1 MTVRT
6 AKIIVSLAT
15 DKENQKKI
23 FVILILILF
32 LSSSCISCTS
42 CTTMSV
48 SYMASTY
55 NSIDTLN
62 KKVEVINNKIEDNQT
77 KIDSAFYISSVIYYY
92 NSILD
97 GTKTFYK
104 PEILNQV
111 SSEQSSGD
119 KQSILLIETIGD
131 DFLLCFYEIKEMEIK
146 EEASNTNS
154 KKENQSNN
162 KSSSIDKKKK
172 TKMVYTAYSNKNEI
186 FKNIEKVISCKL
198 DENDRN
204 AINSYS
210 KDAKEILN
218 DLMEKSNAE
227 LSA

>member
-23 FVILILILF
+23 FIILILILF

-97 GTKTFYK
+97 STKTFYK

-119 KQSILLIETIGD
+119 KQSILLETIGD
-131 DFLLCFYEIKEMEIK
+131 DFLLCFYEIKEIEIK

-154 KKENQSNN
+154 KKEHRSNN
-162 KSSSIDKKKK
+162 ESSSIDKKKK

-204 AINSYS
+204 AINLYS
-210 KDAKEILN
+210 KDVKEILN
-218 DLMEKSNAE
+218 DFTEKSNAE
-227 LSA
+227 LSS